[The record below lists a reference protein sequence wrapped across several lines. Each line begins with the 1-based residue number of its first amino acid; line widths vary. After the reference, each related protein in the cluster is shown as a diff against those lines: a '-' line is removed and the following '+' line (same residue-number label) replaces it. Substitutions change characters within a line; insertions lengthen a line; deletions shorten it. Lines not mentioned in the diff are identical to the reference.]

1 MPARR
6 KTTNLS
12 AHTATPN
19 WRHVSVY
26 LPPQLFEQI
35 AENAKT
41 AHRSLSAEIV
51 VVIEDGLATRKSKLA
66 KGG

>member
-12 AHTATPN
+12 AHTTTPN

-26 LPPQLFEQI
+26 VPLGIYKRIE
-35 AENAKT
+35 AKAT
-41 AHRSLSAEIV
+41 SSRRSLSAQV
-51 VVIEDGLATRKSKLA
+51 VVMLEEAGKA
-66 KGG
+66 K

>member
-19 WRHVSVY
+19 WRHISVY
-26 LPPQLFEQI
+26 VPREIFKRIE
-35 AENAKT
+35 AKAT
-41 AHRSLSAEIV
+41 SSRRSLSAQV
-51 VVIEDGLATRKSKLA
+51 VVMLEEAGKA
-66 KGG
+66 K

>member
-12 AHTATPN
+12 PHTATAN

-26 LPPQLFEQI
+26 LPLDLFKKIEHG
-35 AENAKT
+35 AT
-41 AHRSLSAEIV
+41 ASRRSISAQV
-51 VVIEDGLATRKSKLA
+51 VVMLEELTKTK
-66 KGG
+66 